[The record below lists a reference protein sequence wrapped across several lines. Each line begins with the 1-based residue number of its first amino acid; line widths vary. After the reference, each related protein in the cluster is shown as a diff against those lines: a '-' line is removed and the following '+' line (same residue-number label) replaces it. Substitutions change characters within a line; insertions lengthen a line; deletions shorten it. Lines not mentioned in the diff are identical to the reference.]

1 MRSPMPSIK
10 NLLLTSLLAIAGA
23 ALPAAGQAA
32 DYPTSR
38 PINILVGFPAGGPS
52 DHAARIL
59 ASSLGK
65 IWPQAKFIV
74 LNQGGANGTIAINNV
89 AHAAPDGYTLLLGTQ
104 SMVNIQYLHK
114 KVPYNTAKDL
124 VPVAMLLK
132 MPNVLVVG
140 PSVKAKNYA
149 EFMQQVKAAPGKY
162 TVFSSGIGSDPHLAA
177 AEFME
182 KTGYKMLHVPYKG
195 GAAGLLDM
203 LAGRVDCSFATLG
216 TVQGQLQKGKVRAF
230 AVGSEKPYPLLPG
243 VPTFEQLGVKDFAP
257 SAWYGVLAP
266 KGTPAAIV
274 DKLNKAIT
282 QAMNSKDGVEQLASM
297 GATPT
302 RLTPQQYNKVYQ
314 QDIVDS
320 GKLIKSLGIEPS

>member
-1 MRSPMPSIK
+1 MRISMPGIK
-10 NLLLTSLLAIAGA
+10 NVLLAGLVAVTGV
-23 ALPAAGQAA
+23 ALPAASQAA

-38 PINILVGFPAGGPS
+38 PINVLVGFPAGGPS
-52 DHAARIL
+52 DHAARIMTKL
-59 ASSLGK
+59 LQQA
-65 IWPQAKFIV
+65 WPQAKFIV
-74 LNQGGANGTIAINNV
+74 MNQGGANGTIANSNV

-104 SMVNIQYLHK
+104 SMVNIPYLHK
-114 KVPYNTAKDL
+114 KVPYDTAKDL

-140 PSVKAKNYA
+140 PSVKAKDYA

-162 TVFSSGIGSDPHLAA
+162 TAFSSGIGSDPHLAVE
-177 AEFME
+177 EFME

-203 LAGRVDCSFATLG
+203 IAGRVDCSFATLG
-216 TVQGQLQKGKVRAF
+216 TVQGQLQKGQVRAF

-257 SAWYGVLAP
+257 AAWYGVLAP

-274 DKLNKAIT
+274 DKLNKTIT
-282 QAMNSKDGVEQLASM
+282 QVMNSKEGVEQLASM

-302 RLTPQQYNKVYQ
+302 RLTPEEYNKVYQ
-314 QDIVDS
+314 EDIVES
-320 GKLIKSLGIEPS
+320 GKLIKHLGIEPS